1 MPSSSQA
8 GTVPSILSV
17 LSNCYKR
24 SKHLTMFVMFSY
36 LLAMKCFLAVTEWAV
51 DVPSTRC
58 RDFNYPGAVQDLET
72 LSSGGEIRNIS
83 GSSHCRLK
91 PLGTQLSYR
100 NYLLSI
106 CLWCGR
112 YRNRNRRNGHILRHA
127 HTSYILLNITVSS
140 TQVLKARGYA
150 CNPHHRHAC
159 SSGHLTRS
167 TPRRGQ
173 DDVVKGKV
181 RFVVSLCWDNCGCLA
196 DNLPSTPYSTPHHW
210 TLRQSILSVILY
222 YYDKRIRGREKNY
235 PIKKDYYVHYMFST
249 PSYYHEW
256 QWVILA
262 CWLHNIPA
270 NCPVLTCDIAWDLP
284 INIKRNQPK
293 WSYKT
298 LVVDILNFYHKT
310 C

>member
-1 MPSSSQA
+1 M
-8 GTVPSILSV
+8 
-17 LSNCYKR
+17 
-24 SKHLTMFVMFSY
+24 
-36 LLAMKCFLAVTEWAV
+36 
-51 DVPSTRC
+51 
-58 RDFNYPGAVQDLET
+58 
-72 LSSGGEIRNIS
+72 
-83 GSSHCRLK
+83 
-91 PLGTQLSYR
+91 
-100 NYLLSI
+100 
-106 CLWCGR
+106 
-112 YRNRNRRNGHILRHA
+112 
-127 HTSYILLNITVSS
+127 
-140 TQVLKARGYA
+140 LKARGYA
-150 CNPHHRHAC
+150 CNPHHHHAC

-167 TPRRGQ
+167 TPGRGQ

-196 DNLPSTPYSTPHHW
+196 DNLPSTPHHW

-310 C
+310 CQSSSDRSLVISHIIHIVANIENTNIKISTYSFQVKEARNFDAFKPQPQPFPPFQCQMFTFHGWVEYCYS

>member
-8 GTVPSILSV
+8 GTAPSILSV

-112 YRNRNRRNGHILRHA
+112 YRNRNKRSGHILRQA
-127 HTSYILLNITVSS
+127 HTHYLTSQSPRH
-140 TQVLKARGYA
+140 KCWKRGDM
-150 CNPHHRHAC
+150 
-159 SSGHLTRS
+159 L
-167 TPRRGQ
+167 
-173 DDVVKGKV
+173 
-181 RFVVSLCWDNCGCLA
+181 
-196 DNLPSTPYSTPHHW
+196 
-210 TLRQSILSVILY
+210 VIL
-222 YYDKRIRGREKNY
+222 I
-235 PIKKDYYVHYMFST
+235 IT
-249 PSYYHEW
+249 
-256 QWVILA
+256 
-262 CWLHNIPA
+262 
-270 NCPVLTCDIAWDLP
+270 
-284 INIKRNQPK
+284 
-293 WSYKT
+293 T
-298 LVVDILNFYHKT
+298 LVHRRPGR
-310 C
+310 CCEG

>member
-24 SKHLTMFVMFSY
+24 SKHLAMFVMFSY

-112 YRNRNRRNGHILRHA
+112 YRNRNRRSGHILRRA
-127 HTSYILLNITVSS
+127 HKYYLTSHSPRH
-140 TQVLKARGYA
+140 KCWKRGDM
-150 CNPHHRHAC
+150 
-159 SSGHLTRS
+159 L
-167 TPRRGQ
+167 
-173 DDVVKGKV
+173 
-181 RFVVSLCWDNCGCLA
+181 
-196 DNLPSTPYSTPHHW
+196 
-210 TLRQSILSVILY
+210 VIL
-222 YYDKRIRGREKNY
+222 I
-235 PIKKDYYVHYMFST
+235 IT
-249 PSYYHEW
+249 
-256 QWVILA
+256 
-262 CWLHNIPA
+262 
-270 NCPVLTCDIAWDLP
+270 
-284 INIKRNQPK
+284 
-293 WSYKT
+293 T
-298 LVVDILNFYHKT
+298 LVHRDIWQGRLLGEARTMLWRVKLDLLFLYVEIIAGVLLTIYPALHT
-310 C
+310 TGHSDSQYCL